1 MIEKRCVICMIREEM
16 GGNFRQGKNIP
27 DRDTEVGNR
36 KEINKERKRQD
47 WPKERVEG
55 GEP

>member
-1 MIEKRCVICMIREEM
+1 MIEKRCLICMRREEM
-16 GGNFRQGKNIP
+16 GGNFRQEKNIP

-47 WPKERVEG
+47 
-55 GEP
+55 

>member
-1 MIEKRCVICMIREEM
+1 MIREEM